1 MSNHARCA
9 ADKRCEFF
17 RATCSRNHT
26 PEREWGGI
34 GNTLPIYART
44 ATRAFRQNCTVRFS
58 NTDRSFQLQHHFLEP
73 QLIPR
78 LQQMPD
84 ARGCAGIALTSNPSK
99 EVAALVQSVHNVLQT
114 AEVRSGSG
122 ELRTNTTGGRC
133 CERPRCGPSTID
145 CPPVLLALHIRTF
158 WADQLDRAEAYR
170 CPRPSHH
177 QRATAANEVHA
188 LFQSPLAL
196 SKFFNDGRAI
206 TRSPTLRTMVD
217 AAVAAGRRKFGR
229 KASLSL
235 FVASDS

>member
-1 MSNHARCA
+1 MGKHARCA

-17 RATCSRNHT
+17 RATCSRNHV

-44 ATRAFRQNCTVRFS
+44 ATRAFRQNCTVSFS

-122 ELRTNTTGGRC
+122 ESRCIHAVGRSLAWSPPTAPSNVRRGVGATPTPEKPRAMPCLRG
-133 CERPRCGPSTID
+133 
-145 CPPVLLALHIRTF
+145 F
-158 WADQLDRAEAYR
+158 
-170 CPRPSHH
+170 
-177 QRATAANEVHA
+177 
-188 LFQSPLAL
+188 AL
-196 SKFFNDGRAI
+196 SFE
-206 TRSPTLRTMVD
+206 TQRSRPAFLR
-217 AAVAAGRRKFGR
+217 
-229 KASLSL
+229 
-235 FVASDS
+235 